1 MPTTGLYNE
10 LDQDDLWSF
19 AIFSRYQRQ
28 TLTNK
33 NTGTGKKVH
42 ECLMFSLHLY
52 QWDDLWYLEAYSLI
66 KSILQQ
72 IQCSDCVL
80 FSNLIADDNTI
91 GIIKDAT
98 FYIFYDV

>member
-1 MPTTGLYNE
+1 MIFDHLQYF
-10 LDQDDLWSF
+10 LDTKD
-19 AIFSRYQRQ
+19 RH
-28 TLTNK
+28 LTNI

>member
-1 MPTTGLYNE
+1 M
-10 LDQDDLWSF
+10 
-19 AIFSRYQRQ
+19 IF
-28 TLTNK
+28 
-33 NTGTGKKVH
+33 G
-42 ECLMFSLHLY
+42 SL
-52 QWDDLWYLEAYSLI
+52 AYSLI

>member
-1 MPTTGLYNE
+1 MIFDHLQYF
-10 LDQDDLWSF
+10 LDTKD
-19 AIFSRYQRQ
+19 RH
-28 TLTNK
+28 LTNK

-66 KSILQQ
+66 ESILQQ